1 MSPFVFQ
8 WPVMLLFLIPVAALA
23 VLLKRARFKRAV
35 LIEKL
40 GGGKR
45 TQDQARDWIRIAAC
59 ILLVL
64 ALARPGYDPE
74 RRSVSQSG
82 RDVVFAID
90 VSQSMLAPDAQP
102 SRLEASKQGVRDAL
116 DRLSTE
122 RVGLVIYAGSATILC
137 PLTYDYG
144 FVRYML
150 EQANPRAVDF
160 GGTTLLSAVQK
171 SVDNLFTEER
181 KGMQDMIVL
190 TDGEDHGPDMERV
203 SQLLKDND
211 VDLLLVGLG
220 DASVGSRIPIV
231 DESGAKT
238 YLKHDGQVVYT
249 KLQDASLRSLAGL
262 VPEASYVAPGIIP
275 FHLGDIYLEYVAGKP
290 VSGAVGAETY
300 VVYKEGGLFLV
311 AIGLIL
317 LLAGDYMGRRYLSVI
332 AITWILAMSPQEGMA
347 QTLEEA
353 FTAAREMQMEGNFGE
368 ALEAYAELELNFDHR
383 LSPEKS
389 AAIRFNQALCNLTH
403 AGAIVQES
411 PETALALARQAQIGF
426 LEAKRFSPGFDR
438 AGMRLDATADLIADY
453 TELARQRREQQQ
465 AIEEEIQ
472 ALIERLERLRD
483 DQSGLHE
490 QVRTTDP
497 HADPAR
503 RRNSNLPPVQPPAG
517 AEEESRKFTDS
528 QNDLLEEGRSIQ
540 RSMRVLDAM
549 LSPPVPKGESPIES
563 LMAEPMRLM
572 EKAVEAQERA
582 VPMLGMWGTWL
593 AARPRQL
600 DAVARIQEILDLLA
614 GDNTGESDDEDW
626 GDYEED
632 WDMEEYDDSE
642 MGNPSSMMMQGD
654 LAAGSEMQPLPIPN
668 YSAEEL
674 LMEEQGNLQFRQ
686 EQRAKAQAG
695 KVEKDW

>member
-8 WPVMLLFLIPVAALA
+8 WPILLLLLLPVVGLAL
-23 VLLKRARFKRAV
+23 LMKRARIKRAL
-35 LIEKL
+35 LIEKM

-45 TQDQARDWIRIAAC
+45 VQERVRDWTRITAC
-59 ILLVL
+59 VLLVL
-64 ALARPGYDPE
+64 ALARPGYAPE

-102 SRLEASKQGVRDAL
+102 SRLEASKQGIRDAL

-160 GGTTLLSAVQK
+160 GGTTLLAAVEK
-171 SVDNLFTEER
+171 SVDNLYTDER
-181 KGMQDMIVL
+181 RGMQDLVVM
-190 TDGEDHGPDMERV
+190 TDGEDHGPDMQRV
-203 SQLLKDND
+203 TGLLKEND

-220 DASVGSRIPIV
+220 DASVGSRIPIE

-238 YLKHDGQVVYT
+238 FLKHDGQVVYT
-249 KLQDASLRSLAGL
+249 KLQDASLRELAGN
-262 VPEASYVAPGIIP
+262 VPEARYIAAGIIP
-275 FHLGDIYLEYVAGKP
+275 FHLGDIYMDYVSGKP

-317 LLAGDYMGRRYLSVI
+317 LLAGDYMGRRYLSLLVLTSVI
-332 AITWILAMSPQEGMA
+332 AMHPQQGIA

-353 FTAAREMQMEGNFGE
+353 FTTARDFQLHGSFGE
-368 ALEAYAELELNFDHR
+368 AMEAYGELELNYDH
-383 LSPEKS
+383 LLGPEKS
-389 AAIRFNQALCNLTH
+389 AAIRFNQALCNLSH
-403 AGAIVQES
+403 AEAIVQES
-411 PETALALARQAQIGF
+411 PQTALALARQAQVGL
-426 LEAKRFSPGFDR
+426 LEAKRLSPRFDR
-438 AGMRLDATADLIADY
+438 AGMRLDTTAVLIADY
-453 TELARQRREQQQ
+453 TKLARLRQEQEQ
-465 AIEEEIQ
+465 AIEEEIKE
-472 ALIERLERLRD
+472 LIDRLERLRD
-483 DQSGLHE
+483 NQSGLHD
-490 QVRTTDP
+490 QVRESDP
-497 HADPAR
+497 NADPAR
-503 RRNSNLPPVQPPAG
+503 RRKANLQPIQPPVD
-517 AEEESRKFTDS
+517 AEADSRKFTNR
-528 QNDLLEEGRSIQ
+528 QKILLEEGKSIQ
-540 RSMRVLDAM
+540 ESMKVLDAM
-549 LSPPVPKGESPIES
+549 LSPPLPEGESPIES

-572 EKAVEAQERA
+572 EKAVDAQSKA
-582 VPMLGMWGTWL
+582 VSFLGLWGTWQ

>member
-1 MSPFVFQ
+1 
-8 WPVMLLFLIPVAALA
+8 
-23 VLLKRARFKRAV
+23 V
-35 LIEKL
+35 LIEKM
-40 GGGKR
+40 GGGR
-45 TQDQARDWIRIAAC
+45 RVQEQARDWIRSAAC
-59 ILLVL
+59 VLLVM

-74 RRSVSQSG
+74 RKSVSQSG

-160 GGTTLLSAVQK
+160 GGTTLLSAVEK
-171 SVDNLFTEER
+171 AVDNLYTDDR
-181 KGMQDMIVL
+181 KGMQDLVVL
-190 TDGEDHGPDMERV
+190 TDGEDHGPEMARV
-203 SQLLKDND
+203 SNLLKESD

-220 DASVGSRIPIV
+220 DASVGSRIPIL

-238 YLKHDGQVVYT
+238 YLKHDGDVVYT
-249 KLQDASLRSLAGL
+249 KLQDAALRSLAGQ
-262 VPEASYVAPGIIP
+262 VVEATYIAPGIIP
-275 FHLGDIYLEYVAGKP
+275 FHLGDLYMEYVAGKP

-317 LLAGDYMGRRYLSVI
+317 LLAADYMGRRYLTLIS
-332 AITWILAMSPQEGMA
+332 ITTILAMSPQESMA

-353 FTAAREMQMEGNFGE
+353 FTVARELQVEGSFGE
-368 ALEAYAELELNFDHR
+368 ALEAYTDLELNFEHL

-389 AAIRFNQALCNLTH
+389 AAIRFNQAMCNLTH

-411 PETALALARQAQIGF
+411 PETALALARQAQVGF
-426 LEAKRFSPGFDR
+426 LEAKRLSPGFER
-438 AGMRLDATADLIADY
+438 AGMRLDPTARLIADY
-453 TELARQRREQQQ
+453 MELARLRREQEQE
-465 AIEEEIQ
+465 IEEEIQ
-472 ALIERLERLRD
+472 ALIDRLERLRD
-483 DQSGLHE
+483 NQSGLHE
-490 QVRTTDP
+490 QVRKTDP
-497 HADPAR
+497 NADPAGR
-503 RRNSNLPPVQPPAG
+503 RRGNLPPVQPPENADG
-517 AEEESRKFTDS
+517 EARKFTGS
-528 QNDLLEEGRSIQ
+528 QKNLLEEGQSIQ
-540 RSMRVLDAM
+540 QAMLVLDAM
-549 LSPPVPKGESPIES
+549 LSPPLPEGEAPIES

-572 EKAVEAQERA
+572 EKAVEAQDKA
-582 VPMLGMWGTWL
+582 IPLLGLWGTWQ

-626 GDYEED
+626 SDYEED

-654 LAAGSEMQPLPIPN
+654 LAAGAEMQPLPIPN